1 MTRLERL
8 GATLEEPL
16 LVTRGVDVRYLTG
29 FESSNVALL
38 VEPGGATSLY
48 TDFRYAESAR
58 AVAGVTFVQTKR
70 SVIDALAGLL
80 AGRRIAFD
88 PDHLTVAG
96 LERLT
101 SGGIE
106 AVPVQG
112 AVAALRT
119 VKDAGEIDAIRRAA
133 ALSDLVFGEL
143 AGERFTGRSE
153 RDLAWWVER
162 RFRELGAEATSFAPI
177 VAAGANGARPH
188 ADPGAEP
195 IGAGT
200 LVVVDAG
207 CVVDGY
213 CSDCTRTFAVG
224 EPDERLRSVYDLCA
238 RAQLDGLAAVRP
250 GAAGRDVDA
259 ASRVAIADAGL
270 ADAYGHGL
278 GHGVGLEIHESP
290 TLRPE
295 SDDVLEAGNVVT
307 VEPGLYLAGDV
318 GVRIEDLVVV
328 TDDGCERLTT
338 FTKDLLVVA

>member
-8 GATLEEPL
+8 GETLAEPL
-16 LVTRGVDVRYLTG
+16 LVMRGVDVRYLAG
-29 FESSNVALL
+29 FESSNAALL
-38 VEPGGATSLY
+38 VEPGGATTLY

-58 AVAGVTFVQTKR
+58 SVEGVTFVETKR
-70 SVIDALAGLL
+70 SVIEALAVLL

-88 PDHLTVAG
+88 PDHVTVAG
-96 LERLT
+96 LEQLT
-101 SGGIE
+101 AGGVE
-106 AVPVQG
+106 TVPVRG
-112 AVAALRT
+112 AVAALRA
-119 VKDAGEIDAIRRAA
+119 VKDAVEIDAIRRAA
-133 ALSDLVFGEL
+133 ALSDRLFGEL
-143 AGERFTGRSE
+143 ADERFSGRSE
-153 RDLAWWVER
+153 RELAWWVER

-177 VAAGANGARPH
+177 VAAAANGARPH
-188 ADPGAEP
+188 AHPGADP
-195 IGAGT
+195 IGTGT

-213 CSDCTRTFAVG
+213 CSDCTRTFAAG
-224 EPDERLRSVYDLCA
+224 EPDERLRSLYDLCA

-259 ASRVAIADAGL
+259 ASRVAIAEAGL

-278 GHGVGLEIHESP
+278 GHGVGLEIHEGP

-307 VEPGLYLAGDV
+307 VEPGLYLPGEV

-328 TDDGCERLTT
+328 SDDGCDRLTT